1 MNIRIILLMVCL
13 PSALQIAAQSPMPS
27 VHELEFEVVADRYNT
42 YNSKREPMTFLSGFT
57 LEGDIQSLIKNPVE
71 VLFNP
76 VVNVDRS
83 DCILMRWD
91 PVMRVWNKLAGNQL
105 KSVQEGSN
113 TYWAARI
120 DSPGHFAMMKELPK
134 SGRTQLVL
142 PDGCTADEWRYVQR
156 NVGVVCEGFTQAGTL
171 AVPLVSLSPVGQVS
185 IRYRKTGQPV
195 QQVSEVLLGTLVS
208 DFWKEPDAV
217 NPTYEMSFASVK

>member
-1 MNIRIILLMVCL
+1 MNIRIFLLLFCL
-13 PSALQIAAQSPMPS
+13 PPALQTIAQSSIPS
-27 VHELEFEVVADRYNT
+27 VHELEFEVVANSYNT
-42 YNSKREPMTFLSGFT
+42 YNSKREPMTFLSGFS
-57 LEGDIQSLIKNPVE
+57 LEGDIQSLKKNPVQ

-76 VVNVDRS
+76 VANVDRS

-105 KSVQEGSN
+105 KNVQEGRN
-113 TYWAARI
+113 MYWAAGI
-120 DSPGHFAMMKELPK
+120 DSPGHYALMRELEK

-142 PDGCTADEWRYVQR
+142 PDGFTAEEWRYVQS
-156 NVGVVCEGFTQAGTL
+156 NLGVVCEGFTHAGTL
-171 AVPLVSLSPVGQVS
+171 AVPLESLSPVGHVS
-185 IRYRKTGQPV
+185 IRFRKSGRPV

-208 DFWKEPDAV
+208 DFWKDPDAV